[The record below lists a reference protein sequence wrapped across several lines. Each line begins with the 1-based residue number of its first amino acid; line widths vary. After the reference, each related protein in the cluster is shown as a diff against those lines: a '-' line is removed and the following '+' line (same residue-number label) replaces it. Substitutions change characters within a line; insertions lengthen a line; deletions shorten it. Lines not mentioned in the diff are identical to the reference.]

1 MATAMLATL
10 LGLAIGVV
18 LCVILAWRKLAALLN
33 SLLDK
38 FNNRGR

>member
-1 MATAMLATL
+1 MITAMVATL

-18 LCVILAWRKLAALLN
+18 LCLIVGWRGLAAFLN

-38 FNNRGR
+38 FNDRGR